1 MYIHKLITVTAH
13 FLDSFCLL
21 ILLYLF
27 QYKWWRQSSLLNKL
41 SHSFCSYSLYLLVQT
56 NLLRA
61 RVIKFP
67 CGISLKPVANNHQ
80 ATKCDKC
87 NLWIH
92 IKCNKINKQTY
103 TYLQTDTSY
112 WYCMTCTKEFLPFSD
127 TNDEELIQTTI
138 GKRIKFTHI
147 DNVPQSVNKNFIQ
160 KITSET
166 NISKYF
172 TMSGL

>member
-1 MYIHKLITVTAH
+1 MYIHKLFTVAAH
-13 FLDSFCLL
+13 SFCLL

-27 QYKWWRQSSLLNKL
+27 QSSLLNKL
-41 SHSFCSYSLYLLVQT
+41 SHFFCSYFHYLLVQT

-61 RVIKFP
+61 MVIKFP
-67 CGISLKPVANNHQ
+67 CGICLKPVANNHQ
-80 ATKCDKC
+80 AIKCDKC

-127 TNDEELIQTTI
+127 TNDEEHIQNTI
-138 GKRIKFTHI
+138 GKQIKFTHI
-147 DNVPQSVNKNFIQ
+147 DNIPQSVKENFIQ
-160 KITSET
+160 KIISET
-166 NISKYF
+166 NKQIFYYV
-172 TMSGL
+172 